1 MRRAVVGVPDWGD
14 GRYFVY
20 MSLGVFGWGSE
31 NVVFFSDRLSAS
43 LHITQMNLPACQLE
57 YDRV

>member
-20 MSLGVFGWGSE
+20 MSLGVFGRGSE

-43 LHITQMNLPACQLE
+43 LHMTQMNFPAYQ
-57 YDRV
+57 R

>member
-1 MRRAVVGVPDWGD
+1 
-14 GRYFVY
+14 VY

-43 LHITQMNLPACQLE
+43 LHMTQMNFPACQLE
-57 YDRV
+57 SDAIA